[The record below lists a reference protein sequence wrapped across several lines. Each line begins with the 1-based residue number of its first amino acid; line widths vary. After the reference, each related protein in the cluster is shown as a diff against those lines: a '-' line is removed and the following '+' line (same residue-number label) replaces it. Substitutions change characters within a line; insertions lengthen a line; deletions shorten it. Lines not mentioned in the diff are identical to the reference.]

1 MNSRWS
7 VEEEKML
14 INDIKNN
21 KSFQEL
27 SLKYNRSPNAL
38 ELRIKKIIYD
48 NISANKSVKLIG
60 GHLNLP
66 EDKIMQYYYS
76 YKEMLEKK
84 GQPVNNLEKTNNI
97 PVKNIKKI
105 DGGNN
110 LSVKQNGGINR
121 DNESKST
128 IDNIKE
134 QNDVFEEIL
143 KNVRSRQKLL
153 KLLKDNKLDANMKL
167 LLKDMLA

>member
-48 NISANKSVKLIG
+48 NISANKSIKLIG

-66 EDKIMQYYYS
+66 EDKIKQYYYS
-76 YKEMLEKK
+76 YKEMLEKNPAQHPNK
-84 GQPVNNLEKTNNI
+84 LGYNLISEEIYNYIVENNI
-97 PVKNIKKI
+97 I
-105 DGGNN
+105 
-110 LSVKQNGGINR
+110 
-121 DNESKST
+121 
-128 IDNIKE
+128 
-134 QNDVFEEIL
+134 
-143 KNVRSRQKLL
+143 
-153 KLLKDNKLDANMKL
+153 
-167 LLKDMLA
+167 